1 MFSWF
6 TSLFKSPA
14 RLAGVDTSPGIELDA
29 TRVEGVFSQPL
40 IEQGECVWVDEGEV
54 RSRQRDGYAFYV
66 HPERGGWC
74 FRVITLEPR
83 AVLEFLMVPPAR
95 GNDV

>member
-1 MFSWF
+1 MFVWL

-14 RLAGVDTSPGIELDA
+14 RRAGVASSTGIELDA
-29 TRVEGVFSQPL
+29 TRVEDVFSQPL
-40 IEQGECVWVDEGEV
+40 IERGECIWVDEGEV
-54 RSRQRDGYAFYV
+54 RSRQRDGYVFYL

-74 FRVITLEPR
+74 FRVLALEPR